1 MSGSPYAPNAQ
12 AGAILQSII
21 KVPAA
26 PRDDWTE
33 DDFLLLQKM
42 GSGQYGDAYL
52 ACEKTSN
59 YIVVLKKMNLKR
71 LAEMRMY
78 SQLRREIEI
87 AYHTRHQN
95 LLRTFGYFW
104 TETDIY
110 LILEPCIGGMLYSKL
125 QKQGRFGIEQTAK
138 YVAQLAEALK
148 YLHEHRIIHR
158 DIKPEN
164 ILLDEDD
171 NVKLADFGWSVH
183 TPAMERKTVCGTPEY
198 FPPEIV
204 EHGSYTGSADLWCLG
219 IFCYEMLV
227 GKTPFK
233 DDSNK
238 AVLRKI
244 SAMEYE
250 IPDSVPNDA
259 KMFISALLKKDG
271 RTRMTLTEV
280 IKHEFL
286 LKNYYIPNGIQ
297 PPKPRRAKRMLQE
310 DDLSPR

>member
-1 MSGSPYAPNAQ
+1 MTSSDSPYAPNLL
-12 AGAILQSII
+12 AGKTVQSCIRI
-21 KVPAA
+21 PAR
-26 PRDDWTE
+26 PRDDWNE
-33 DDFLLLQKM
+33 SDFVILQKL

-52 ACEKTSN
+52 ACEKHTN
-59 YIVVLKKMNLKR
+59 YLVVLKKMNLKR

-95 LLRTFGYFW
+95 LLRTYGYFW
-104 TETDIY
+104 TDTDIF

-125 QKQGRFGIEQTAK
+125 QKQRCFGIAQTAK

-148 YLHEHRIIHR
+148 YLHEHRVIHR

-183 TPAMERKTVCGTPEY
+183 TPDMQRKTVCGTPEY

-227 GKTPFK
+227 GRTPFK
-233 DDSNK
+233 DDSSK
-238 AVLRKI
+238 VVLQKI

-250 IPDSVPNDA
+250 IPDDIPADA
-259 KMFISALLKKDG
+259 NQFISALLKKDG

-280 IKHEFL
+280 IKHPFL
-286 LKNYYIPNGIQ
+286 LKNYYLPRNIQ
-297 PPKPRRAKRMLQE
+297 PPKPRRMKRFFP
-310 DDLSPR
+310 DDN